1 MGQRPMGQRPMGQ
14 DPAAYG
20 MQPFDT
26 GMAAGMGAG
35 FGMDLTSNADEIRN
49 SAEYIEYENM
59 GWEIRDTL
67 LQVRADA
74 RAEEAEA
81 NAPKQAIKCPYC
93 GATTIPTANGCC
105 EYCGAAL

>member
-1 MGQRPMGQRPMGQ
+1 MGQRPMGQN
-14 DPAAYG
+14 PAAYG

-26 GMAAGMGAG
+26 GMAGGMGAA

-81 NAPKQAIKCPYC
+81 NAPKQAIKGPYC